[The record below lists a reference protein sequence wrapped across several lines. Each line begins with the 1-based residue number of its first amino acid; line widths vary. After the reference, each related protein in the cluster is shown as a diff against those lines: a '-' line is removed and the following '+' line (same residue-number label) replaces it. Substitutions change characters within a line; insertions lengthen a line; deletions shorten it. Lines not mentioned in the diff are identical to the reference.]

1 MELDAKT
8 SSYRYVDAK
17 ARARRVYQE
26 RDAEQDFDVDAPL
39 FSPRRKHNV
48 PALATPWQA
57 AWMPVLSTV
66 STPRSG

>member
-26 RDAEQDFDVDAPL
+26 RDADQDLLDAP
-39 FSPRRKHNV
+39 FCHPNRKHNRV